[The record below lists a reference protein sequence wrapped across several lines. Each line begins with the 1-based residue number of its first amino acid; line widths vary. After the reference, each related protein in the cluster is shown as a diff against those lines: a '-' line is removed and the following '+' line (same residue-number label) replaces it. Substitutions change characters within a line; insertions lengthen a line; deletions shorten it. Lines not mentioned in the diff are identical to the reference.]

1 MCPKARSHTFRRRRI
16 AMAPV
21 PTAAADVPRAAGIV
35 PRIAAVPKTI
45 PHVAA
50 PVTAAI
56 SRRMAIG
63 YLRLAV

>member
-1 MCPKARSHTFRRRRI
+1 
-16 AMAPV
+16 MAPV